1 MGAGE
6 THRGWE
12 EADWQRHFQYIFTQR
27 DVSIVFIALDTW
39 VGNAIDNFSQT
50 IYSEKEYI

>member
-12 EADWQRHFQYIFTQR
+12 EADWQIHFQYIFTQR